1 MSGFCNIHSGSLRLS
16 PLGRTELQRKAIVV
30 PIPKAI
36 SIIKL
41 LKIKHQTLQFP
52 KNRKKKNIIRSVYI

>member
-16 PLGRTELQRKAIVV
+16 PLGRTELQGKAIVV

-41 LKIKHQTLQFP
+41 LKIKPQTLQFP
-52 KNRKKKNIIRSVYI
+52 KNSKKII